1 MMRCVKVEA
10 LAGGEILAKNIF
22 SQSGTVLMSEG
33 TKIRSEYAKHL
44 MNIGIEEIYVEDEF
58 SIGVRVDEATE
69 KEIKNNCQK
78 QVKNIIDRFFSS
90 GNSELEKVQEIAVEI
105 ISNILEK
112 KELVFILEGMRE
124 NSETLY
130 SHPLNVCAMS
140 VFVALKMELPK
151 EKILNIAEGCLLHDI
166 GYQKVYVEEGHK
178 KTGEFTEHEKQEIKK
193 HVIYGYEILQNEAW
207 LSKEAKE
214 IVLHHHERWD
224 GSGYPMHLKGERIR
238 KECLIVGA
246 CDVFDCM
253 VYGFRKKRVKIYK
266 ALDYLKEQAGILFDE
281 KVVRCMLEN
290 IAAYPNG
297 SLVVLDNGDNG
308 IVLHQ
313 NESSP
318 SQPVVRLL
326 TDKEGKRYEEWLEV
340 DLAEKTGINIVDTV
354 EYL

>member
-1 MMRCVKVEA
+1 MRRVKVEA

-22 SQSGTVLMSEG
+22 SKSGTVLMSEG
-33 TKIRSEYAKHL
+33 TEIKSEYIQHL
-44 MNIGIEEIYVEDEF
+44 ENIGIEDIYVEDDF
-58 SIGVRVDEATE
+58 SIGVEVDEATE
-69 KEIKNNCQK
+69 KKIKKDCQQ
-78 QVKNIIDRFFSS
+78 QVKNIIDRFSHC
-90 GNSELEKVQEIAVEI
+90 GNNELEKIQEIAAAI

-124 NSETLY
+124 NSEVLY

-140 VFVALKMELPK
+140 VFIALKMKLPEK
-151 EKILNIAEGCLLHDI
+151 KILNIAEGCLLHDI
-166 GYQKVYVEEGHK
+166 GFQRVYVDEEHM
-178 KTGEFTEHEKQEIKK
+178 KTGEYTELEQQEIKK
-193 HVIYGYEILQNEAW
+193 HVAYGYDILQNETW

-224 GSGYPMHLKGERIR
+224 GSGYPMHLKGKRIR
-238 KECLIVGA
+238 RECRIVAA

-253 VYGFRKKRVKIYK
+253 VYGFRMEKVKIYK
-266 ALDYLKEQAGILFDE
+266 ALRYLKEQAGILFDE
-281 KVVRCMLEN
+281 EVVTCMMEN

-297 SLVVLDNGDNG
+297 SIVILDNGDNG

-318 SQPVVRLL
+318 SRPVVRLL

-340 DLAEKTGINIVDTV
+340 DLAEKTGVNIVDTV

>member
-1 MMRCVKVEA
+1 
-10 LAGGEILAKNIF
+10 
-22 SQSGTVLMSEG
+22 
-33 TKIRSEYAKHL
+33 
-44 MNIGIEEIYVEDEF
+44 
-58 SIGVRVDEATE
+58 
-69 KEIKNNCQK
+69 
-78 QVKNIIDRFFSS
+78 
-90 GNSELEKVQEIAVEI
+90 
-105 ISNILEK
+105 
-112 KELVFILEGMRE
+112 
-124 NSETLY
+124 
-130 SHPLNVCAMS
+130 
-140 VFVALKMELPK
+140 
-151 EKILNIAEGCLLHDI
+151 
-166 GYQKVYVEEGHK
+166 
-178 KTGEFTEHEKQEIKK
+178 
-193 HVIYGYEILQNEAW
+193 
-207 LSKEAKE
+207 
-214 IVLHHHERWD
+214 
-224 GSGYPMHLKGERIR
+224 MHLKGERIR

-246 CDVFDCM
+246 CDVFDCR
-253 VYGFRKKRVKIYK
+253 VYGFRKERVKIYK